1 LHWRPAERRRAPAEE
16 VVLPSRFAA
25 ALAALLAATCVT
37 VSTAQA
43 GIQCGPSGYAYA
55 GLQPSQAGHGIS
67 AVLTSLAAPAVESG
81 HVAGWVGVGG
91 PSAGPNGEAE
101 WLQAGLNV
109 IADGRAEIYGELTL
123 PGRSPIYKTIGQ
135 VKIGKSYRLA
145 VLEVPG
151 KPGTWQV
158 YLNGKPVSKQ
168 VFLRGSHGAFEPMAM
183 TESWNGGTPSCND
196 FSYRFDRVLV
206 AGRPGSWARLTSTS
220 AGTLTDVGYRVA
232 RTTAGFV
239 AGRGI

>member
-1 LHWRPAERRRAPAEE
+1 METPPPKYFRLRPGGE
-16 VVLPSRFAA
+16 VRLKYAYIIR
-25 ALAALLAATCVT
+25 
-37 VSTAQA
+37 
-43 GIQCGPSGYAYA
+43 CGPVVKDAA
-55 GLQPSQAGHGIS
+55 GNC
-67 AVLTSLAAPAVESG
+67 VELHCTADLDSK
-81 HVAGWVGVGG
+81 VGG
-91 PSAGPNGEAE
+91 PNAGPNGEAE